1 MTEPGI
7 GWTDRNV
14 CPTGERGIAEYL
26 KNYLGT
32 KSGFSRTDI
41 LVCPLC
47 AGSAIIS
54 AEPRMP
60 RREALPPEKLQIT
73 RRHLPHW
80 TMTGATYFITFRVAS
95 GCLNSS
101 EVVLVRDHIRSGDP
115 SYYELPAA
123 VVLPDHAHLLLRPQ
137 AETPVTRIMKGI
149 KGVTARLINRQ
160 RGERGSIW
168 QDESFDRIVRDR
180 EEFREK
186 LRYMILNPVRAGL
199 TRDPW
204 SYPGLFIKQ
213 ES

>member
-1 MTEPGI
+1 
-7 GWTDRNV
+7 
-14 CPTGERGIAEYL
+14 
-26 KNYLGT
+26 
-32 KSGFSRTDI
+32 
-41 LVCPLC
+41 
-47 AGSAIIS
+47 
-54 AEPRMP
+54 MP
-60 RREALPPEKLQIT
+60 RRDALPPEKLRIT

-95 GCLNSS
+95 GRLSSS

-115 SYYELPAA
+115 SHYDLSAV

-137 AETPVTRIMKGI
+137 AKTSLSRILKGI
-149 KGVTARLINRQ
+149 KGVTARLINSQ
-160 RGERGSIW
+160 RGKRGTLW

-204 SYPGLFIKQ
+204 SYPGLLIKRD
-213 ES
+213 